1 MEAKN
6 MKDSRIVIPVEEK
19 EHADIKIHSEKKGF
33 DSVAAYIR
41 WLIRQDISAPVVE
54 EDHS

>member
-1 MEAKN
+1 